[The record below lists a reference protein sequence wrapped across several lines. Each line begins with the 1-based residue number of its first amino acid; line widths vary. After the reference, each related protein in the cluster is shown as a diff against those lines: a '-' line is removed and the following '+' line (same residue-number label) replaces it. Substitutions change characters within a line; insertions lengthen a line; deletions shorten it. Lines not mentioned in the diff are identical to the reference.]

1 MNRTCPEVVCAIIYL
16 HWGEPFLKHLEFKTR
31 GWQND
36 RHSENF
42 HCRVWARIKILVS
55 SYKSDDHMS
64 PLEGQ
69 VHHIDFHIHL
79 SCMHQNERW
88 VPFESTT
95 PDFEWKTLETKS
107 VLAAAPIFKKSWSL
121 WTKAWLTSS
130 LLEQILIPS
139 KWPIIFVQTPT
150 TTQPKETEGQ
160 TWSKA
165 STRSEGELH
174 RRMELVLVL
183 LKLPLFDHACKN
195 ILIFST
201 YSSFCR

>member
-16 HWGEPFLKHLEFKTR
+16 HWDEPLKHLEFKTC

-69 VHHIDFHIHL
+69 VHHIDCMFIHL

-95 PDFEWKTLETKS
+95 PDFEWKTLETK
-107 VLAAAPIFKKSWSL
+107 
-121 WTKAWLTSS
+121 AWLTSS

-139 KWPIIFVQTPT
+139 NWSIIFVQTPT
-150 TTQPKETEGQ
+150 TQPKETGGQ

-165 STRSEGELH
+165 STQSEGELH
-174 RRMELVLVL
+174 RRMEPVFVL
-183 LKLPLFDHACKN
+183 LKKKKTDFLCQMSLSC
-195 ILIFST
+195 
-201 YSSFCR
+201 